1 MRTFFLETWKDWM
14 SVDTHATFAF
24 HVSQC
29 LNVYSCTF
37 VIYML
42 PFRASL
48 VRIMSL
54 SLIIASVSTLGVWT
68 VSVIPLQGT
77 NLVHPP
83 PYSGTEFYETKMYS
97 MMHLGIVYGN
107 EEAWQVV
114 SVF

>member
-1 MRTFFLETWKDWM
+1 
-14 SVDTHATFAF
+14 
-24 HVSQC
+24 
-29 LNVYSCTF
+29 
-37 VIYML
+37 
-42 PFRASL
+42 
-48 VRIMSL
+48 MSL

-107 EEAWQVV
+107 EEVWQVV